1 MATVVVNRPD
11 LIEFRNIVPAKPASS
26 SPTLVVQA
34 GTWQAENNTEESGI
48 VFDVGG
54 ENAPLLSPTDARKL
68 ARWLTKAADEIEGL
82 GHEKKKNKPKR
93 HWGEDDDD
101 DY

>member
-11 LIEFRNIVPAKPASS
+11 LIEFRNIVPTAPAST

-34 GTWQAENNTEESGI
+34 GTWQAENSDETGI

-54 ENAPLLSPTDARKL
+54 NEAPLLNPADARKL
-68 ARWLTKAADEIEGL
+68 AKWLTKAADELEGI
-82 GHEKKKNKPKR
+82 GVEKKKHKSKR

-101 DY
+101 DEY